1 MRKIITVT
9 PTIDTAPY
17 SSGDSV
23 GGPLTVI
30 ESGRFSSQV
39 VILENLVISDQS
51 DQKAAMQIFF
61 FDDNPSGATL
71 TNNAAAAFT
80 AADIAKIAG
89 RLAVAG
95 ADFVTLPTGMAT
107 ASYKNLG
114 LIVKPA
120 ADGKIYLAM
129 VTTGTPTYAVGA
141 LTLKFGFS
149 TSLN

>member
-1 MRKIITVT
+1 MRKIITLT
-9 PTIDTAPY
+9 PTIDTNAY

-23 GGPLTVI
+23 GGLLTLT
-30 ESGRFSSQV
+30 ELGRHSSQV

-61 FDDNPSGATL
+61 FDGNPAAATL

-89 RLAVAG
+89 RLPIAG
-95 ADFVTLPTGMAT
+95 ADFVTLPTGLAT

-114 LIVKPA
+114 LIVKPHT
-120 ADGKIYLAM
+120 DGKLYVAM

-141 LTLKFGFS
+141 LTLKFGVS
-149 TSLN
+149 TSIN